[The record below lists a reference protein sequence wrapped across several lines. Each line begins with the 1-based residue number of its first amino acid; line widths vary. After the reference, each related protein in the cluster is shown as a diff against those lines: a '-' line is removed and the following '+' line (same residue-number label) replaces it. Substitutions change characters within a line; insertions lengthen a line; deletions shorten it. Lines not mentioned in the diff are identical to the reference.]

1 MWILITDYKYVGVKS
16 NKFSFRILLNDKNEY
31 LCDMRR
37 HNGMRPQ
44 DVAILLKIILL
55 GKEEWQYQDLART
68 LHISGAEVNASLN
81 RSKIAGLID
90 FNRKRVNK
98 LALFEFLEHGLQYV
112 FPIQPGAVSKGIP
125 TAHSHPSIKNKII
138 SETLFV
144 WPDIGGTE
152 IGQSIEPL
160 FNNQVQAAKEDPLL
174 YEILSLIE
182 ILRVGKNREKNIA
195 LSHLKKII
203 EH

>member
-1 MWILITDYKYVGVKS
+1 
-16 NKFSFRILLNDKNEY
+16 
-31 LCDMRR
+31 
-37 HNGMRPQ
+37 MRPQ
-44 DVAILLKIILL
+44 DVAILLKIVLM
-55 GKEEWQYQDLART
+55 GKKEWQYQDISRS

-98 LALFEFLEHGLQYV
+98 LALLEFLEHGLHYV
-112 FPIQPGAVSKGIP
+112 FPIQPGAISKGIP
-125 TAHSHPSIKNKII
+125 TAHSHPSIKNKIV
-138 SETLFV
+138 SETVFV
-144 WPDIGGTE
+144 WPDISGTE

-160 FNNQVQAAKEDPLL
+160 FNNQVKAIKEDPAL

-182 ILRVGKNREKNIA
+182 ILRVGKNRERTVA
-195 LSHLKKII
+195 LSQLKKII